1 MGEYELKPAVNGTVT
16 NISVR
21 FSDTAF
27 SEATSE
33 GFHTIG
39 FFNPSEG
46 PISYQ
51 TQIDPH
57 FFFPTPNPDDC
68 PDCGCPREAHPM
80 VVTEIVYRDLCEK
93 CEARCRCFG
102 SR

>member
-1 MGEYELKPAVNGTVT
+1 MWSRPFEMGEYELKPAVNGTVT

-57 FFFPTPNPDDC
+57 SSSQPPTPTRP
-68 PDCGCPREAHPM
+68 PGLAGVRGKH
-80 VVTEIVYRDLCEK
+80 TQW
-93 CEARCRCFG
+93 
-102 SR
+102 S